1 MKESV
6 LQPVDAKS
14 RALAARLMQTTPC
27 AALASI
33 EPASGWPY
41 SSLVTVAAT
50 PDGALLLLVSRLS
63 AHTRALAADA
73 RCSLLLADTGTGDP
87 LAHPR
92 LTVFGRALF
101 LDRDSGDHRQAR
113 RRFLDSH
120 PKAALY
126 ADFDDFSFVSIRP
139 ERALL
144 NGGFGRASELSAA
157 DLCPDGGSAT
167 LSGHEEERR

>member
-14 RALAARLMQTTPC
+14 RELAARLMQTTSC
-27 AALASI
+27 AALGSI
-33 EPASGWPY
+33 EPSSGWPY
-41 SSLVTVAAT
+41 ASLVTVATT
-50 PDGALLLLVSRLS
+50 PDGTLLLLVSRLS

-73 RCSLLLADTGTGDP
+73 RCSLLLADTGPGDP

-101 LDRDSGDHRQAR
+101 LDRDSDEHRQAR
-113 RRFLDSH
+113 RRFLDRH
-120 PKAALY
+120 PRAALY
-126 ADFDDFSFVSIRP
+126 ADFDDFSFVCIRP

-144 NGGFGRASELSAA
+144 NGGFGRASELDAA
-157 DLCPDGGSAT
+157 DLRPDASAANRIGPR
-167 LSGHEEERR
+167 SPA